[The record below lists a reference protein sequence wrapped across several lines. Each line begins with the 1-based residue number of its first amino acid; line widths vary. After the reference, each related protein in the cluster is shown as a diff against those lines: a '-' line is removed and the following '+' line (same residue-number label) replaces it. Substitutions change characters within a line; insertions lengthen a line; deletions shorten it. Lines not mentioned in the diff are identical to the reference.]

1 MTQFNDKIAGPL
13 VQGRVGLW
21 RILEPGQ
28 EGRNQH
34 PPKQLE
40 LIFQQSN
47 QIQYDWGFVAAK
59 TIGEGDRNYR
69 VSSLYIEYENVSL
82 PGDPVTPP
90 SFARDEGVDYYIDL
104 ALSSTRDF
112 LRVPLLVS
120 PTIGIEPGF
129 EDWFTEGVN
138 GNLLTF
144 YTQTQ
149 GTAGF
154 HGKPFSAAVNSKV
167 FGAALVATPLFAD
180 QTQDVVFAR
189 TYFDVSDQEVK
200 SASKQFGV
208 TWDVSFG

>member
-1 MTQFNDKIAGPL
+1 MTQFTDKIAGPL

-21 RILEPGQ
+21 RILEPGP
-28 EGRNQH
+28 EGRGQH
-34 PPKQLE
+34 LPNQLE

-59 TIGEGDRNYR
+59 TIGEGDRNFR
-69 VSSLYIEYENVSL
+69 VSSLYIEYENVTL
-82 PGDPVTPP
+82 PEDEVTPP
-90 SFARDEGVDYYIDL
+90 SFTRGEGVDYYIEL
-104 ALSSTRDF
+104 ALSGVRDF

-120 PTIGIEPGF
+120 PTIGIEAGF

-149 GTAGF
+149 GTSGF
-154 HGKPFSAAVNSKV
+154 HGKPFSAAANSKV
-167 FGAALVATPLFAD
+167 FGAALVATPVFAD
-180 QTQDVVFAR
+180 QTQDVIFAR
-189 TYFDVSDQEVK
+189 TYFDTGDQEVK

-208 TWDVSFG
+208 TWDVAFG